1 MRQVRG
7 GFTLIEVLVAMAITA
22 VIAVL
27 AYVSL
32 STVIVGV
39 DSVRREADQ
48 INTLNRAF
56 QVLARDIRQVV
67 DRPILDEFGSR
78 EAALEGGPLARQM
91 LALTRAGWHN
101 TVDLSRSSL
110 QRVAYYLEE
119 DRLIRASWSVLDRS
133 GSSEPREVTLLE
145 GVESFDLQFLDDINA
160 LRINQGIEL
169 DRRLWLD
176 NWLADISQPNVVI
189 ELPAALTIRLDII
202 DWGQIERTYV
212 LPPL

>member
-1 MRQVRG
+1 VRQVRG

-39 DSVRREADQ
+39 DSVRSEADQ

-101 TVDLSRSSL
+101 TVDLPRSSL

-145 GVESFDLQFLDDINA
+145 GVESFDLQFLDDISA

-169 DRRLWLD
+169 DRRLWFD

-189 ELPAALTIRLDII
+189 ELPAALTIRLDIT

>member
-1 MRQVRG
+1 MRNCQR

-32 STVIVGV
+32 STVIAGV
-39 DSVRREADQ
+39 DSVRLEAEK
-48 INTLNRAF
+48 INTMNRAF

-67 DRPILDEFGSR
+67 NRPIVDEFGGR
-78 EAALEGGPLARQM
+78 ESALEGGPLARQM

-101 TVDLSRSSL
+101 SVDLPRSTL

-133 GSSEPREVTLLE
+133 SSSEPREVTLLE
-145 GVESFDLQFLDDINA
+145 GVENFDLLFLDDISA
-160 LRINQGIEL
+160 LRINRGIDL
-169 DRRLWLD
+169 DRRLWLE
-176 NWLADISQPNVVI
+176 NWLADVSQPNTVI
-189 ELPAALTIRLDII
+189 QLPAALMIRLELM
-202 DWGQIERTYV
+202 DWGQIERFYV

>member
-1 MRQVRG
+1 
-7 GFTLIEVLVAMAITA
+7 MAITA

-101 TVDLSRSSL
+101 TVDLPRSSL

-145 GVESFDLQFLDDINA
+145 GVESFDLQFLDDISA

-189 ELPAALTIRLDII
+189 ELPAALTIRLDIN

>member
-1 MRQVRG
+1 MRACQR
-7 GFTLIEVLVAMAITA
+7 GFTLLEVLVAMAITA

-32 STVIVGV
+32 STVIAGV
-39 DSVRREADQ
+39 DSVRLEAEK
-48 INTLNRAF
+48 ITTMNRAF

-67 DRPILDEFGSR
+67 NRPIVDEFGGR
-78 EAALEGGPLARQM
+78 ESALEGGPLARQM

-101 TVDLSRSSL
+101 SVDLPRSTL

-133 GSSEPREVTLLE
+133 SSSEPREVTLLE
-145 GVESFDLQFLDDINA
+145 GVESFDLLFLDDISA
-160 LRINQGIEL
+160 LRINRGIDL
-169 DRRLWLD
+169 DRRLWLEH
-176 NWLADISQPNVVI
+176 WLADVSQPNTVI
-189 ELPAALTIRLDII
+189 QLPAALMIRLELI
-202 DWGQIERTYV
+202 DWGEIERFYV

>member
-1 MRQVRG
+1 MRGLHR
-7 GFTLIEVLVAMAITA
+7 GFTLIEVLIAMAITA

-39 DSVRREADQ
+39 DSVREEAQ
-48 INTLNRAF
+48 RINTMNRAF

-67 DRPILDEFGSR
+67 DRPIFDEFGTR
-78 EAALEGGPLARQM
+78 EAGLEGGPLARQM

-101 TVDLSRSSL
+101 TVGLPRSTL

-119 DRLIRASWSVLDRS
+119 DRLVRASWSVLDRS
-133 GSSEPREVTLLE
+133 GSSEPREIILLE
-145 GVESFDLQFLDDINA
+145 GVESFDLQFLDDISA
-160 LRINQGIEL
+160 LRINRDIDI
-169 DRRLWLD
+169 DRRLWLE
-176 NWLADISQPNVVI
+176 NWLADTSQPEAVMT
-189 ELPAALTIRLDII
+189 LPAALILRLDIEG
-202 DWGQIERTYV
+202 WGQIERLYV

>member
-1 MRQVRG
+1 MRNCQR

-32 STVIVGV
+32 STVIAGV
-39 DSVRREADQ
+39 DSVRLEAEK
-48 INTLNRAF
+48 INTMNRAF
-56 QVLARDIRQVV
+56 QVLSRDIRQVV
-67 DRPILDEFGSR
+67 DRPIVDEFGGR
-78 EAALEGGPLARQM
+78 ESALEGGPLARQM

-101 TVDLSRSSL
+101 SVDLPRSTL

-133 GSSEPREVTLLE
+133 SSSEPREVTLLE
-145 GVESFDLQFLDDINA
+145 GVENFDLLFLDDISA
-160 LRINQGIEL
+160 LRVNRGIDL
-169 DRRLWLD
+169 DRRLWLE
-176 NWLADISQPNVVI
+176 NWLADVSQPNSVI
-189 ELPAALTIRLDII
+189 QLPAALIIRLELM
-202 DWGQIERTYV
+202 DWGQIERFYV

>member
-1 MRQVRG
+1 MRKFGG

-39 DSVRREADQ
+39 DSVRAEAEK
-48 INTLNRAF
+48 INTMNRAF
-56 QVLARDIRQVV
+56 QIFSRDIRQVV
-67 DRPILDEFGSR
+67 NRPILDEFGGMESG
-78 EAALEGGPLARQM
+78 LEGGPLARQM

-101 TVDLSRSSL
+101 SVDLPRSTL

-145 GVESFDLQFLDDINA
+145 GVERFDLLFLDDISA
-160 LRINQGIEL
+160 LRINRGIDL
-169 DRRLWLD
+169 DRRLWLE
-176 NWLADISQPNVVI
+176 NWLADVSQPNAMI
-189 ELPAALTIRLDII
+189 ELPAALMIRLELS
-202 DWGQIERTYV
+202 DWGEIERLYA

>member
-1 MRQVRG
+1 MRACQR

-32 STVIVGV
+32 STVIAGV
-39 DSVRREADQ
+39 DSVRLEAEK
-48 INTLNRAF
+48 ITTMNRAF

-67 DRPILDEFGSR
+67 NRPIVDEFGGR
-78 EAALEGGPLARQM
+78 ESALEGGPLARQM

-101 TVDLSRSSL
+101 SVDLPRSTL

-133 GSSEPREVTLLE
+133 SSSEPREVTLLE
-145 GVESFDLQFLDDINA
+145 GVESFDLLFLDDISA
-160 LRINQGIEL
+160 LRINRGIDL
-169 DRRLWLD
+169 DRRLWLE
-176 NWLADISQPNVVI
+176 NWLADVSQPNTVI
-189 ELPAALTIRLDII
+189 QLPAALMIRLELI
-202 DWGQIERTYV
+202 DWGEIERFYV

>member
-1 MRQVRG
+1 VRQVRG

-101 TVDLSRSSL
+101 TVDLPRSSL

-145 GVESFDLQFLDDINA
+145 GVESFDLQFLDDISA

-189 ELPAALTIRLDII
+189 ELPAALTIRLDIT
-202 DWGQIERTYV
+202 DCGQIERTYV

>member
-1 MRQVRG
+1 MRGLHR
-7 GFTLIEVLVAMAITA
+7 GFTLIEVLIAMAITA

-39 DSVRREADQ
+39 DSVREEAQ
-48 INTLNRAF
+48 RINTMNRAF

-67 DRPILDEFGSR
+67 DRPIFDEFGTR
-78 EAALEGGPLARQM
+78 EAGLEGGRLARQM

-101 TVDLSRSSL
+101 TVGLPRSTL

-119 DRLIRASWSVLDRS
+119 DRLVRASWSVLDRS
-133 GSSEPREVTLLE
+133 GSSEPREIILLE
-145 GVESFDLQFLDDINA
+145 GVESFDLQFLDDISA
-160 LRINQGIEL
+160 LRINRDIDI
-169 DRRLWLD
+169 DRRLWLE
-176 NWLADISQPNVVI
+176 NWLADTSQPEAVMT
-189 ELPAALTIRLDII
+189 LPAALILRLDIEG
-202 DWGQIERTYV
+202 WGQIERLYV

>member
-39 DSVRREADQ
+39 DSVRSEADQ

-160 LRINQGIEL
+160 LRINLGIEL

-189 ELPAALTIRLDII
+189 ELPAALTIRLDIT

>member
-1 MRQVRG
+1 MRQIRG

-39 DSVRREADQ
+39 DSVRSEADQ

-101 TVDLSRSSL
+101 TVDLPRSSL

-145 GVESFDLQFLDDINA
+145 GVESFDLQFLDDISA

-169 DRRLWLD
+169 DRRLWVD
-176 NWLADISQPNVVI
+176 NWLADISQPNSVI

>member
-1 MRQVRG
+1 MRKFGG

-39 DSVRREADQ
+39 DSVRAEAEK
-48 INTLNRAF
+48 INTMNRAF
-56 QVLARDIRQVV
+56 QIFSRDIRQVV
-67 DRPILDEFGSR
+67 DRPILDEFGGMESG
-78 EAALEGGPLARQM
+78 LEGGPLARQM

-101 TVDLSRSSL
+101 SVDLPRSTL

-145 GVESFDLQFLDDINA
+145 GVESFVLLFLDEISA
-160 LRINQGIEL
+160 LRINRDIDL
-169 DRRLWLD
+169 DRRLWLE
-176 NWLADISQPNVVI
+176 NWLADVSQPNATI
-189 ELPAALTIRLDII
+189 KLPAALIIRLEIS
-202 DWGQIERTYV
+202 DWGELERLYV

>member
-39 DSVRREADQ
+39 DSVRSEADQ

>member
-1 MRQVRG
+1 MRQIRG

-101 TVDLSRSSL
+101 TVDLPRSSL

-145 GVESFDLQFLDDINA
+145 GVESFDLQFLDDISA

-169 DRRLWLD
+169 DRRLWVD

>member
-78 EAALEGGPLARQM
+78 EAALEGGSRV
-91 LALTRAGWHN
+91 ALDHIAVDAKADAVAQQITVTGLRLGSVRAGLIGAGF
-101 TVDLSRSSL
+101 VRYLRGGESSFHPPN
-110 QRVAYYLEE
+110 
-119 DRLIRASWSVLDRS
+119 RL
-133 GSSEPREVTLLE
+133 
-145 GVESFDLQFLDDINA
+145 
-160 LRINQGIEL
+160 
-169 DRRLWLD
+169 
-176 NWLADISQPNVVI
+176 
-189 ELPAALTIRLDII
+189 
-202 DWGQIERTYV
+202 YV
-212 LPPL
+212 LYPTHQQPLVVPHPTSL

>member
-1 MRQVRG
+1 MRTCQR

-32 STVIVGV
+32 STVIAGV
-39 DSVRREADQ
+39 DSVRLEAEK
-48 INTLNRAF
+48 ITTMNRAF

-67 DRPILDEFGSR
+67 NRPIVDEFGGR
-78 EAALEGGPLARQM
+78 ESALEGGPLARQM

-101 TVDLSRSSL
+101 SVDLPRSTL

-133 GSSEPREVTLLE
+133 SSSEPREVTLLE
-145 GVESFDLQFLDDINA
+145 GVESFDLLFLDDISA
-160 LRINQGIEL
+160 LRINRGIDL
-169 DRRLWLD
+169 DRRLWLE
-176 NWLADISQPNVVI
+176 NWLADVSQPNTVI
-189 ELPAALTIRLDII
+189 QLPAALMIRLELI
-202 DWGQIERTYV
+202 DWGEIERFYV